1 MDPQNNSETTEEDT
15 EFLEDDVVEV
25 VDLDD
30 EEGTFESKGQV
41 LQ

>member
-1 MDPQNNSETTEEDT
+1 MDPQNNSETTEEDA